1 MIKIKTVFRCTA
13 IISVLTLI
21 FLTFSA
27 CGESCKENSS
37 FAMGSLITSK
47 VYTDNDETANEIFDL
62 INKSAAAADKAL
74 SNTDSKAEIYTLN
87 KDGKVFASDY
97 LKSVLMDT
105 ILLCNTLERKVD
117 ISLGNVT
124 SLWGFNTETP
134 SLPDDEEIQKQL
146 GNVDIEK
153 ILIDDNLGKITISE
167 DISLDLGAFGK
178 GAACDLI
185 FDEIN
190 SFGEPALV
198 SFGGTIFA
206 YGAGPSDGKWK
217 IAIRDPF
224 SDISSYFATLSLSPL
239 DPKYAVF
246 VSTSGSYEKT
256 FTENSVTYHHII
268 DPETGYPVDND
279 LVSVTVIAHSG
290 LNADALST
298 ACFVNGYNEE
308 TLEFLNSFSA
318 EAVFV
323 FRDKTYLYTD
333 GLEDCFKL
341 TAKEYEK
348 R

>member
-1 MIKIKTVFRCTA
+1 MLITKSGIRFIA

-27 CGESCKENSS
+27 CGGTYKENSS

-47 VYTDNDETANEIFDL
+47 VYTDDEETAAEVFEL
-62 INKSAAAADKAL
+62 INESAAKADKAL
-74 SNTDSKAEIYTLN
+74 SNTDEEAEIYKLN

-97 LKSVLMDT
+97 LESVLMDT
-105 ILLCNTLERKVD
+105 IMLCNILERKVD
-117 ISLGNVT
+117 ISLGNIT
-124 SLWGFNTETP
+124 KLWGFNTETP
-134 SLPDDEEIQKQL
+134 SLPDKEEIEKQL
-146 GNVDIEK
+146 KNIDIEK
-153 ILIDDNLGKITISE
+153 IKIDEALGKITIPE
-167 DISLDLGAFGK
+167 DISLDMGAFGK

-185 FDEIN
+185 FDKTE
-190 SFGEPALV
+190 SFGTPLLV

-206 YGAGPSDGKWK
+206 YGKGPSDGKWK
-217 IAIRDPF
+217 IAVRDPLG
-224 SDISSYFATLSLSPL
+224 DASSYFATLNLSPL

-256 FTENSVTYHHII
+256 FTENSVSYHHII
-268 DPETGYPVDND
+268 DPETGYPADND
-279 LVSVTVIAHSG
+279 LVSVTVVANSG

-308 TLEFLNSFSA
+308 TLMFLESFSA

-323 FRDKTYLYTD
+323 FKDKTYSYTD
-333 GLEDCFKL
+333 GIEDCFKINN
-341 TAKEYEK
+341 KEYVK